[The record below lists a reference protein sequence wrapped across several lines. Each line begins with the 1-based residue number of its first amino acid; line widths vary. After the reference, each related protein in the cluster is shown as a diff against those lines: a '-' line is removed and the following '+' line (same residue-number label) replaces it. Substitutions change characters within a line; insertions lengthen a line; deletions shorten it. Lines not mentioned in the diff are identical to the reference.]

1 MIAAVVANRKG
12 KGSVVE
18 TAGRNP
24 EGACSAWNSVD
35 RRGFRWTLS
44 RAWRTIVGITMTP
57 MPAAITVALAL
68 FVTGCSERQTGAGDA
83 AAPSAGR
90 PAVSTSGMVSSAH
103 PLATQAGVEILA
115 LGGNAFDAAVA
126 VAAALN
132 VVEPMMSGVGGY
144 GTIMLY
150 DRGTDRARFLNSS
163 DRIPRRVDSDAYRAP
178 TPGWEE
184 NRRGAKAVSTPAN
197 LRAWEAMSSEYGRLP
212 WSDLLAP
219 AIRLAR
225 DGFELDGETAAFIGR
240 AYDEFPEHARAFYG
254 SGGRPLRMGQRLV
267 QADLASSLERIAN
280 EGAGVLHGGP
290 IGEAIDAEM
299 RARGGFLALDDLAQ
313 AQAEWY
319 APIGI
324 DYRGVR
330 VLTAPPPANAFPAL
344 VRLGMMSRFPPGT
357 LEHNSV
363 EYLHRFAEVTK
374 HAFWTRLRYA
384 SDPEVAPV
392 PLERLLSDVYWQE
405 QVDRID
411 PDTATPFVPPGV
423 SGTEPGGGSTAPRT
437 ADARASHTTHFVVA
451 DADGNVVSATQTLGN
466 DFGARIM
473 APGTGIWLNNSL
485 AYSTFEPA
493 GNPMD
498 AFAGRHKLSGD
509 VPVLLVRDGRV
520 RAALGTPGGHTIG
533 QTVPQMVMNLVEFGM
548 DIQAA
553 LSAPRISFVE
563 PNVIVVEP
571 GIAEHVVEG
580 LRARGHLVRVRGGLG
595 NAHALSIEYGADG
608 NPVRFAG
615 ASDPRGNGLAAGPA
629 GGR

>member
-1 MIAAVVANRKG
+1 MTRTLVVALVALLVSQGCAERQP
-12 KGSVVE
+12 
-18 TAGRNP
+18 AP
-24 EGACSAWNSVD
+24 ASA
-35 RRGFRWTLS
+35 
-44 RAWRTIVGITMTP
+44 
-57 MPAAITVALAL
+57 PAA
-68 FVTGCSERQTGAGDA
+68 
-83 AAPSAGR
+83 
-90 PAVSTSGMVSSAH
+90 PAVSAAGMVSSAH
-103 PLATQAGVEILA
+103 PLATQAGVDILGM
-115 LGGNAFDAAVA
+115 GGNAFDAAVA

-132 VVEPMMSGVGGY
+132 VVEPMMSGVGGL
-144 GTIMLY
+144 GTIVLY
-150 DRGTDRARFLNSS
+150 DRVTDRARFLNSS
-163 DRIPRRVDSDAYRAP
+163 DRIPRRVDSDAYRSP
-178 TPGWEE
+178 TPGWEA

-197 LRAWEAMSSEYGRLP
+197 LRAWEAMSSEYGNLP

-240 AYDEFPEHARAFYG
+240 AFEEFPEHAKAFYG
-254 SGGRPLRMGQRLV
+254 HDGRPLGMGQRLV
-267 QADLASSLERIAN
+267 QSDLASSLERIAN

-299 RARGGFLALDDLAQ
+299 RARGGFLTLDDLAQ

-319 APIGI
+319 EPIGI

-344 VRLGMMSRFPPGT
+344 VRLGMMSRFPPGA
-357 LEHNSV
+357 LEHNGV

-392 PLERLLSDVYWQE
+392 PLDRLLGDAYWQE

-423 SGTEPGGGSTAPRT
+423 GGTEPGSGSAAPR
-437 ADARASHTTHFVVA
+437 AAEARASHTTHFVVA

-466 DFGARIM
+466 AFGARIM

-520 RAALGTPGGHTIG
+520 WAALGTPGGHTIG

-553 LSAPRISFVE
+553 LSAPRISFIE
-563 PNVIVVEP
+563 PNVIIVEP
-571 GIAEHVVEG
+571 GIAERVVEG
-580 LRARGHLVRVRGGLG
+580 LRARGHVVQVRGGIG
-595 NAHALSIEYGADG
+595 NAHGLAIEYGADG
-608 NPVRFAG
+608 TPVRFAG
-615 ASDPRGNGLAAGPA
+615 ASDPRGDGLAAGPA

>member
-1 MIAAVVANRKG
+1 MTRTLGVAVVALLV
-12 KGSVVE
+12 SQ
-18 TAGRNP
+18 
-24 EGACSAWNSVD
+24 
-35 RRGFRWTLS
+35 
-44 RAWRTIVGITMTP
+44 
-57 MPAAITVALAL
+57 
-68 FVTGCSERQTGAGDA
+68 GCAERQPASGSASA
-83 AAPSAGR
+83 A
-90 PAVSTSGMVSSAH
+90 PAVSAAGMVSSAH
-103 PLATQAGVEILA
+103 PLATQAGVDILGM
-115 LGGNAFDAAVA
+115 GGNAFDAAVA

-150 DRGTDRARFLNSS
+150 HRGTDRARFLNSS
-163 DRIPRRVDSDAYRAP
+163 DRIPRRVDSDAYRPP

-197 LRAWEAMSSEYGRLP
+197 LRAWEAMSSEHGNLP
-212 WSDLLAP
+212 WSELLAP

-225 DGFELDGETAAFIGR
+225 DGFELDEGTATFIGR
-240 AYDEFPEHARAFYG
+240 AFEEFPDHAKAVYG
-254 SGGRPLRMGQRLV
+254 RGGRPLRTGQRLI
-267 QADLASSLERIAN
+267 QADLAASLERIAS

-313 AQAEWY
+313 AEAEWY
-319 APIGI
+319 EPLGI

-330 VLTAPPPANAFPAL
+330 VLTAPPPANSFPAL

-392 PLERLLSDVYWQE
+392 PLDRLLGHAYWQE

-423 SGTEPGGGSTAPRT
+423 SGTEPGGGSTDPRG
-437 ADARASHTTHFVVA
+437 AEARASHTTHFVVA
-451 DADGNVVSATQTLGN
+451 DAEGNVVSATQTLGN

-509 VPVLLVRDGRV
+509 VPVLLVRDGRLW
-520 RAALGTPGGHTIG
+520 AALGTPGGHTIA

-553 LSAPRISFVE
+553 LSAPRISFIE
-563 PNVIVVEP
+563 PDVIVVEAGVP
-571 GIAEHVVEG
+571 ESVIEG
-580 LRARGHLVRVRGGLG
+580 LRTRGHLVRVRGGFG
-595 NAHALSIEYGADG
+595 NAHGIVIEYGTDG
-608 NPVRFAG
+608 IPVRFLG
-615 ASDPRGNGLAAGPA
+615 ASDPRGNGLAAGPT